1 METTTLSAATKTI
14 ERAFGESASV
24 LDLRTMTEKEEYGYT
39 HPGTTSTSYVERAL
53 GCLDGLGKVRNL
65 KNRTMIDN
73 LKISY
78 ELDSDISVTLSTETG
93 YDDNLPHNLAAV
105 FAKVI
110 KDSNANAD
118 MVIENLKIELDYE

>member
-1 METTTLSAATKTI
+1 
-14 ERAFGESASV
+14 
-24 LDLRTMTEKEEYGYT
+24 
-39 HPGTTSTSYVERAL
+39 
-53 GCLDGLGKVRNL
+53 
-65 KNRTMIDN
+65 MIDN
-73 LKISY
+73 LRIRY

-118 MVIENLKIELDYE
+118 MVIENLKMELDYE

>member
-1 METTTLSAATKTI
+1 
-14 ERAFGESASV
+14 
-24 LDLRTMTEKEEYGYT
+24 
-39 HPGTTSTSYVERAL
+39 
-53 GCLDGLGKVRNL
+53 
-65 KNRTMIDN
+65 MIDN

-78 ELDSDISVTLSTETG
+78 ELDRDISVTLSTETG

-118 MVIENLKIELDYE
+118 MLTYSHR